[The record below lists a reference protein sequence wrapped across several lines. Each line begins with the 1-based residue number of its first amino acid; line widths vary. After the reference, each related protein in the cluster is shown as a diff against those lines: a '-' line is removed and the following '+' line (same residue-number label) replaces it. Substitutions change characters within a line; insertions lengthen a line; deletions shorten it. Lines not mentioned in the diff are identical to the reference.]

1 MNESKISVR
10 YAKAFFGLAKDA
22 GSFELL
28 KKDIELLYQCIREIP
43 ELQFIIHSPV
53 IKVSEKTRLFNE
65 MFRSSFDPLTLKFIN
80 LVLEQRRE
88 EYLAGISRYFLD
100 LMRTEQGV
108 KPAEIVTAVPLD
120 ESLRQSI
127 LKLIAA
133 KCNVR
138 RVELNETV
146 DGKLIGGFVLRVGDQ
161 QLDAS
166 IASKLK
172 RIQNELI
179 NSHS

>member
-1 MNESKISVR
+1 MNESKYLSATQKLFWIGEGCR
-10 YAKAFFGLAKDA
+10 
-22 GSFELL
+22 SFELL

-65 MFRSSFDPLTLKFIN
+65 MFRSSFDPLTLKFIS
-80 LVLEQRRE
+80 LVLKH
-88 EYLAGISRYFLD
+88 AGRIPGRISRYFLD

-127 LKLIAA
+127 
-133 KCNVR
+133 
-138 RVELNETV
+138 
-146 DGKLIGGFVLRVGDQ
+146 
-161 QLDAS
+161 
-166 IASKLK
+166 
-172 RIQNELI
+172 
-179 NSHS
+179 